1 MRNQLKNILKIKTPT
16 IIEVNM
22 PPFQPLIPRTQN
34 KLLPDGT
41 FITPKLD
48 DLFPFLSKKILN
60 EERLK
65 AKKIKNG

>member
-1 MRNQLKNILKIKTPT
+1 MLQGHLYWGRSECHLEK
-16 IIEVNM
+16 VD
-22 PPFQPLIPRTQN
+22 QN